1 MGRISAPFGI
11 KGWVKIQHF
20 VSGGAASL
28 KNYPAWFV
36 EADGVAGAGE
46 VMERWQQTA
55 VEATEVHG
63 DHLVAKLAGCCDRDA
78 AALLK
83 GRVIAVPREAFA
95 PAAAGE
101 YYWADLIGLAVRN
114 AEGQD
119 FGVVTTMLE
128 TGANDVMVVRL
139 GEDAKSERLIPFITS
154 VIKRV
159 DVASSVI
166 EVDWG
171 LDY

>member
-1 MGRISAPFGI
+1 M
-11 KGWVKIQHF
+11 
-20 VSGGAASL
+20 
-28 KNYPAWFV
+28 
-36 EADGVAGAGE
+36 
-46 VMERWQQTA
+46 
-55 VEATEVHG
+55 HG
-63 DHLVAKLAGCCDRDA
+63 DHLVAKLAGCSDRDA

-114 AEGQD
+114 TEGQD